1 MLSGP
6 LSKVDIVI
14 DENTGKFIL
23 TLNNIRFG
31 TFYVKKNA
39 EKFGKFLKQNP
50 QYIVTDPQERK
61 SCSTPLRIRL
71 SDKSQPH
78 FGRFKD
84 THIGLVKTFLK
95 ENIIPNENT
104 VEVRSGGVRK
114 RTSGGEAPKRRSSGS
129 GGGGGVRKRRSSDSE
144 DSDSRSG
151 GGGGGGDSRKRRSS
165 GSGGGGDGGEQ
176 IFDIR
181 VSQDQKP
188 QRGRQQQQGFLPQY
202 FRGFFDSEQFQERPH
217 NKQTAQKQK
226 KGGEDRYFL

>member
-39 EKFGKFLKQNP
+39 ETFGKFLKQNP

-71 SDKSQPH
+71 TISQPN
-78 FGRFKD
+78 FGRFKKE
-84 THIGLVKTFLK
+84 HVELVKTFLK

-114 RTSGGEAPKRRSSGS
+114 RTSGGVAPKRRSSGS
-129 GGGGGVRKRRSSDSE
+129 GGGGGVRKRT
-144 DSDSRSG
+144 SG
-151 GGGGGGDSRKRRSS
+151 GGGGGGGDVQKRRSSDSEDS

-181 VSQDQKP
+181 VSQDKKP

-202 FRGFFDSEQFQERPH
+202 FRGFFDSEQFKERPH
-217 NKQTAQKQK
+217 NKQTAQKHKQ
-226 KGGEDRYFL
+226 GGEDRYFF